1 MKDILFIDKPK
12 GISSFDVIRVLRKKM
27 KIKKMGHA
35 GTLDPQ
41 ATGLLIIGINQGTK
55 KMKEFEKLPKIYLMD
70 VLLGKKTETGDLEGK
85 VIEEKQVKNVDI
97 EKVKKVLKGMQ
108 GEIEFQVPLYSAVK
122 IKGIPLYKLAR
133 KGTKK
138 IMGEKIKPPKRK
150 KRIFYLH
157 LQDHFKED
165 NFYILRIEM
174 KCEKGTYARSIAEE
188 IGKKLNFPAVIKEL
202 RRLKIGNFSVEKAEK
217 LDEINGG

>member
-12 GISSFDVIRVLRKKM
+12 GISSFDVIRILRKKL

-35 GTLDPQ
+35 GTLDPG

-55 KMKEFEKLPKIYLMD
+55 RMKEFENLPKTYLMD

-85 VIEEKQVKNVDI
+85 VIEEKEIKDI
-97 EKVKKVLKGMQ
+97 DIKKVKKVLKEME
-108 GEIEFQVPLYSAVK
+108 GEIEFFVPLYSAVK
-122 IKGIPLYKLAR
+122 IKGVPLYKMAR
-133 KGTKK
+133 KGKK
-138 IMGEKIKPPKRK
+138 VMLPKRK
-150 KRIFYLH
+150 KKIFYLK
-157 LQDHFKED
+157 LQDFFKQG

-188 IGKKLNFPAVIKEL
+188 IGKKLNFPATIKEL
-202 RRLKIGNFSVEKAEK
+202 KRLKIGNFSVEKSEK
-217 LDEINGG
+217 LNEIKGLDN